1 MIRLIALDIDG
12 TLLDSRWQV
21 PPVNRDAIRRA
32 TDAGIEVALV
42 TGRRFDFAR
51 PVIEQID
58 GPLTL
63 IVSGGA
69 LVKRRDGQTLVRHLL
84 PAATA
89 LAVLEGTRDFRDA
102 TAVVFDRPQ
111 AGQLVHE
118 RLDIR
123 DAHRR
128 SYFQRNRDYHC
139 RGRAARGCDRRRPD
153 PGDVLRRRARG
164 CASWWR
170 RFAVSP
176 WRSEVAVAVTEYESR
191 DFSLVDVNRAGCTK
205 GTTLAAWVA
214 RQGLTRDD
222 VMAVGDNFNDRE
234 MLEYAGVPVVMG
246 NAVEELKGLGWPVT
260 LDHDDGGVA
269 AAIDRFVFGDGCHRF
284 PRSRESTL
292 VTDCAGGPSAGIC
305 AFRSQAGIRLAA
317 AASRSGFSS

>member
-1 MIRLIALDIDG
+1 M
-12 TLLDSRWQV
+12 
-21 PPVNRDAIRRA
+21 
-32 TDAGIEVALV
+32 
-42 TGRRFDFAR
+42 TGRRYDFAR

-69 LVKRRDGQTLVRHLL
+69 LVKRRDGRTLVRHLL

-102 TAVVFDRPQ
+102 TAIVFDRPQ
-111 AGQLVHE
+111 AGQVVHE

-128 SYFQRNRDYHC
+128 SYFQRNRDFIAEIVPLE
-139 RGRAARGCDRRRPD
+139 AALVED
-153 PGDVLRRRARG
+153 PIQVMFSGGVARMREL
-164 CASWWR
+164 AATVR
-170 RFAVSP
+170 NLAVA
-176 WRSEVAVAVTEYESR
+176 SEVAVAMTEYGSR

-222 VMAVGDNFNDRE
+222 VMAVGDNFNDLE
-234 MLEYAGVPVVMG
+234 MLEAVGLPVVMG
-246 NAVEELKGLGWPVT
+246 NAVGGLKARGWAETGHQDEAGLGQ
-260 LDHDDGGVA
+260 
-269 AAIDRFVFGDGCHRF
+269 AIRRFA
-284 PRSRESTL
+284 L
-292 VTDCAGGPSAGIC
+292 K
-305 AFRSQAGIRLAA
+305 
-317 AASRSGFSS
+317 

>member
-51 PVIEQID
+51 PVIDQVD

-69 LVKRRDGQTLVRHLL
+69 LVKRRDGETLVRHLL
-84 PAATA
+84 PAGTA
-89 LAVLEGTRDFRDA
+89 RAVVGGTRAFRDA

-111 AGQLVHE
+111 AGQVVHE

-128 SYFQRNRDYHC
+128 SYFQRNRDYIVEVVPLEDAIVEDPIQVMFSGGVSRMRELVATV
-139 RGRAARGCDRRRPD
+139 RGLAVAR
-153 PGDVLRRRARG
+153 
-164 CASWWR
+164 
-170 RFAVSP
+170 
-176 WRSEVAVAVTEYESR
+176 EVAVAVTEYESR

-205 GTTLAAWVA
+205 GATLSEWVA
-214 RQGLTRDD
+214 RQGLTRDA

-260 LDHDDGGVA
+260 LDNDHGGVA
-269 AAIDRFVFGDGCHRF
+269 AAIDRFVFGDGCHQS
-284 PRSRESTL
+284 P
-292 VTDCAGGPSAGIC
+292 VA
-305 AFRSQAGIRLAA
+305 
-317 AASRSGFSS
+317 